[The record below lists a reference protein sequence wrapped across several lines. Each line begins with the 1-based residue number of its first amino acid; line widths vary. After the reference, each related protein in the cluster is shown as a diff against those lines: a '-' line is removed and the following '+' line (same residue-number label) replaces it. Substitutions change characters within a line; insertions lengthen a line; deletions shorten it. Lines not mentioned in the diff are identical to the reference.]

1 LDDEMSVGIVSYGH
15 TKFGVLEQ
23 DTPELIKEAVEG
35 CLNNVEKGI
44 SPKEIPCIIVSCVDN
59 AFSEQHQTGTLAWEY
74 LGNPDAYGFKVES
87 ACISGSMAVLQGKRM
102 IETGLAENVLVVG
115 FEKMNK
121 FSTDRITEIITHG
134 SSPEERKYGITAP
147 GAYALMIRL
156 YAQKYDVTEEDWAE
170 ISVKNHKNALR
181 NPWAHFHKDIT
192 KEGVMSSRL
201 IADPIRLF
209 HCSTISD
216 GAASLLLSADPKKY
230 TDTPVFIK
238 GMGVAHDYLSVID
251 REDPTLLLCSKRAA
265 DQAYK
270 EAGRSPKDV
279 DLVEVHDAFTPVEPM
294 CYEALGFAKQGEG
307 AKLVRD
313 GTVMFDG
320 PLPVNVS
327 GGLKAKGHPIGATHV
342 GTLVEM
348 FLQLRGEAGE
358 RQVPNPEVALV
369 EGHGGT
375 GSVAIVSI
383 LER

>member
-1 LDDEMSVGIVSYGH
+1 MEVGIVSYGH

-23 DTPELIKEAVEG
+23 DTPDLIKEAMDG
-35 CLNNVEKGI
+35 CLKNVENGI
-44 SPKEIPCIIVSCVDN
+44 SPKEIDCVIVSCVDN

-87 ACISGSMAVLQGKRM
+87 ACVSGSMAIYRGKNM
-102 IETGLAENVLVVG
+102 IERGEAKNVLVVG

-121 FSTDRITEIITHG
+121 FGTDRITEFLTHG
-134 SSPEERKYGITAP
+134 SAPEERKYGITQP
-147 GAYALMIRL
+147 GAYALLIRL
-156 YAQKYDVTEEDWAE
+156 YAHKYDVTEDDWAD
-170 ISVKNHKNALR
+170 ISVKNHKNAFR

-192 KEGVMSSRL
+192 KEGVMNSRM

-216 GAASLLLSADPKKY
+216 GAASVLLSADPKKY

-238 GMGVAHDYLSVID
+238 GMGVAHDYLLAIE
-251 REDPTLLLCSKRAA
+251 REDPTFLLCSKRAA

-270 EAGRSPKDV
+270 EAGKSPKDV
-279 DLVEVHDAFTPVEPM
+279 DIVEVHDAFTPVEPM
-294 CYEALGFAKQGEG
+294 CYEALGLAKKGEG
-307 AKLVRD
+307 AKLVRE
-313 GTVMFDG
+313 GVVMFDG
-320 PLPVNVS
+320 SLPVNVS
-327 GGLKAKGHPIGATHV
+327 GGLKAKGHPVGATHV
-342 GTLVEM
+342 GTMVEM

-358 RQVPNPEVALV
+358 RQVPDRKTAII

>member
-1 LDDEMSVGIVSYGH
+1 MAVGIVSYGH

-23 DTPELIKEAVEG
+23 DTADLIKEAIDG
-35 CLNNVEKGI
+35 CLKNVEKGI
-44 SPKEIPCIIVSCVDN
+44 SPKEIDCVIVSCVDN

-87 ACISGSMAVLQGKRM
+87 ACVSGSMAIYLGKKM
-102 IETGLAENVLVVG
+102 IERGEAKNILVVG
-115 FEKMNK
+115 FEKMSK
-121 FSTDRITEIITHG
+121 FGTDRVTEYLTHG
-134 SSPEERKYGITAP
+134 SSPEERKYGITQP
-147 GAYALMIRL
+147 GAYALMTRL
-156 YAQKYDVTEEDWAE
+156 YANKYDVTEDDWAE

-181 NPWAHFHKDIT
+181 NPWAHFHKEIT
-192 KEGVMSSRL
+192 KEGVMNSRM

-216 GAASLLLSADPKKY
+216 GAASVLLSADPKKY

-238 GMGVAHDYLSVID
+238 GMGVAHDYMLAIE
-251 REDPTLLLCSKRAA
+251 REDPTFLLCSKRAA

-279 DLVEVHDAFTPVEPM
+279 DIAEVHDAFAQVEPM
-294 CYEALGFAKQGEG
+294 CYEALGLAKKGEG

-313 GTVMFDG
+313 GVVMFDG
-320 PLPVNVS
+320 SLPVNVS
-327 GGLKAKGHPIGATHV
+327 GGLKAKGHPVGATHV
-342 GTLVEM
+342 GTMVEM

-358 RQVPNPEVALV
+358 RQVSDVETAII

-383 LER
+383 VER

>member
-1 LDDEMSVGIVSYGH
+1 MAVGIVSYGH

-23 DTPELIKEAVEG
+23 DTPDLIKEAIDG
-35 CLNNVEKGI
+35 CLKNVEKGI
-44 SPKEIPCIIVSCVDN
+44 SPKEIDCVIVSCVDN

-87 ACISGSMAVLQGKRM
+87 ACVSGSMAIYLGKKMVERG
-102 IETGLAENVLVVG
+102 EAKNVLVVG
-115 FEKMNK
+115 FEKMSK
-121 FSTDRITEIITHG
+121 FGTDRVTEYLTHG
-134 SSPEERKYGITAP
+134 SSPEERKYGITQP
-147 GAYALMIRL
+147 GAYALMVRM
-156 YAQKYDVTEEDWAE
+156 YANKYDVTEEDWAD

-192 KEGVMSSRL
+192 KEGVMNSRM

-216 GAASLLLSADPKKY
+216 GAASVLLSADPKKY

-238 GMGVAHDYLSVID
+238 GMGVAHDYMLAMK
-251 REDPTLLLCSKRAA
+251 REDPTFLLCSKRAA
-265 DQAYK
+265 DLAYK

-279 DLVEVHDAFTPVEPM
+279 DIAEVHDAFAQVEPM
-294 CYEALGFAKQGEG
+294 CYEALGLAKKGEG
-307 AKLVRD
+307 AKLVRE
-313 GTVMFDG
+313 GVVMFDG
-320 PLPVNVS
+320 SLPVNVS
-327 GGLKAKGHPIGATHV
+327 GGLKAKGHPVGATHV
-342 GTLVEM
+342 GTMVEM

-358 RQVPNPEVALV
+358 RQVPDVETAII

-383 LER
+383 VER

>member
-1 LDDEMSVGIVSYGH
+1 MEVGIVSYGH

-23 DTPELIKEAVEG
+23 DTPDLIKEAMDG
-35 CLNNVEKGI
+35 CLKNVENGI
-44 SPKEIPCIIVSCVDN
+44 SPKEIDCVIVSCVDN

-87 ACISGSMAVLQGKRM
+87 ACVSGSMAIYRGKNM
-102 IETGLAENVLVVG
+102 IERGEAKNVLVVG

-121 FSTDRITEIITHG
+121 FGTDRITEFLTHG
-134 SSPEERKYGITAP
+134 SSPEERKYGITQP
-147 GAYALMIRL
+147 GAYALLIRL
-156 YAQKYDVTEEDWAE
+156 YANKYDVTEDDWAD
-170 ISVKNHKNALR
+170 ISVKNHKNAFR

-192 KEGVMSSRL
+192 KEGVMNSRM

-216 GAASLLLSADPKKY
+216 GAASVLLSADPKKY

-238 GMGVAHDYLSVID
+238 GMGVAHDYLSAIE
-251 REDPTLLLCSKRAA
+251 REDPTFLLCSKRAA

-270 EAGRSPKDV
+270 EAGKSPKDV
-279 DLVEVHDAFTPVEPM
+279 DIAEVHDAFTPVEPM
-294 CYEALGFAKQGEG
+294 CYEALGLAKKGEG
-307 AKLVRD
+307 AKLVRE
-313 GTVMFDG
+313 GVVMFDG
-320 PLPVNVS
+320 SLPVNVS
-327 GGLKAKGHPIGATHV
+327 GGLKAKGHPVGATHV
-342 GTLVEM
+342 GTMVEM

-358 RQVPNPEVALV
+358 RQVPDRKTAII

>member
-1 LDDEMSVGIVSYGH
+1 MEVGIVSYGH

-23 DTPELIKEAVEG
+23 DTPDLIKEAMDG
-35 CLNNVEKGI
+35 CLKNVENGI
-44 SPKEIPCIIVSCVDN
+44 SPKEIDCVIVSCVDN

-74 LGNPDAYGFKVES
+74 LGNPNAYGFKIES
-87 ACISGSMAVLQGKRM
+87 ACVSGSMAIYRGKNM
-102 IETGLAENVLVVG
+102 IERGEAKNVLVVG

-121 FSTDRITEIITHG
+121 FGTDRITEFLTHG
-134 SSPEERKYGITAP
+134 SSPEERKYGITQP
-147 GAYALMIRL
+147 GAYALLIRL
-156 YAQKYDVTEEDWAE
+156 YANKYDVTEDDWAD
-170 ISVKNHKNALR
+170 ISVKNHKNAFR

-192 KEGVMSSRL
+192 KEGVMNSRM

-216 GAASLLLSADPKKY
+216 GAASVLLSADPKKY

-238 GMGVAHDYLSVID
+238 GMGVAHDYLLAIE
-251 REDPTLLLCSKRAA
+251 REDPTFLLCSKRAA

-270 EAGRSPKDV
+270 EAGKSPKDV
-279 DLVEVHDAFTPVEPM
+279 DIVEVHDAFTPVEPM
-294 CYEALGFAKQGEG
+294 CYEALGLAKKGEG
-307 AKLVRD
+307 AKLVRE
-313 GTVMFDG
+313 GVVMFDG
-320 PLPVNVS
+320 SLPVNVS
-327 GGLKAKGHPIGATHV
+327 GGLKAKGHPVGATHV
-342 GTLVEM
+342 GTMVEM

-358 RQVPNPEVALV
+358 RQVPDRKTAII

>member
-1 LDDEMSVGIVSYGH
+1 MVVGIVSYGH

-23 DTPELIKEAVEG
+23 DTPDLIKEAMDG
-35 CLNNVEKGI
+35 CLKNVEKGI
-44 SPKEIPCIIVSCVDN
+44 SPKEIDCVIVSCVDN

-87 ACISGSMAVLQGKRM
+87 ACVSGSMAIYRGKNM
-102 IETGLAENVLVVG
+102 IERGEAKNVLVVG

-121 FSTDRITEIITHG
+121 FGTDRITEFLTHG
-134 SSPEERKYGITAP
+134 SSPEERKYGITQP
-147 GAYALMIRL
+147 GAYALLIRL
-156 YAQKYDVTEEDWAE
+156 YAQKYDVTEDDWAD
-170 ISVKNHKNALR
+170 ISVKNHKNAFR

-192 KEGVMSSRL
+192 KEGVMNSRM

-216 GAASLLLSADPKKY
+216 GAASVLLSADPKKY

-238 GMGVAHDYLSVID
+238 GMGVAHDYLLAIE
-251 REDPTLLLCSKRAA
+251 REDPTFLLCSKRAA

-270 EAGRSPKDV
+270 EAGKSPKDV
-279 DLVEVHDAFTPVEPM
+279 DIVEVHDAFTPVEPM
-294 CYEALGFAKQGEG
+294 CYEALGLAKKGEG
-307 AKLVRD
+307 AKLVRE
-313 GTVMFDG
+313 GVVMFDG
-320 PLPVNVS
+320 SLPVNVS
-327 GGLKAKGHPIGATHV
+327 GGLKAKGHPVGATHV
-342 GTLVEM
+342 GTMVEM

-358 RQVPNPEVALV
+358 RQVPDRKTAII

>member
-1 LDDEMSVGIVSYGH
+1 MEVGIVSYGH
-15 TKFGVLEQ
+15 TKYGVLEQ
-23 DTPELIKEAVEG
+23 DTPDLIKEALDG
-35 CLNNVEKGI
+35 CLENVENGI
-44 SPKEIPCIIVSCVDN
+44 SPKEIDCIIVSCVDN

-74 LGNPDAYGFKVES
+74 LGNPNAYGFKVES
-87 ACISGSMAVLQGKRM
+87 ACVSGSMAIYLGKNM
-102 IETGLAENVLVVG
+102 IERGEAKNVLVVG

-121 FSTDRITEIITHG
+121 FGTERVTEFLTHG
-134 SSPEERKYGITAP
+134 SSPEERKYGITQP
-147 GAYALMIRL
+147 GAYALLIRL
-156 YAQKYDVTEEDWAE
+156 YAQKYDVTEDDWAD

-192 KEGVMSSRL
+192 KEGVMNSRM

-216 GAASLLLSADPKKY
+216 GAASVLLSANPKKY

-238 GMGVAHDYLSVID
+238 GMGVAHDYLLSIK
-251 REDPTLLLCSKRAA
+251 REDPTFLLCSKRAA

-279 DLVEVHDAFTPVEPM
+279 DIVEVHDAFTPVEPM
-294 CYEALGFAKQGEG
+294 CYEALGFAKKGEG
-307 AKLVRD
+307 AKLVRE
-313 GTVMFDG
+313 GVVMFDG
-320 PLPVNVS
+320 SLPVNVS
-327 GGLKAKGHPIGATHV
+327 GGLKAKGHPVGATHV
-342 GTLVEM
+342 GTMVEM

-358 RQVPNPEVALV
+358 RQVPDRKTAII

>member
-1 LDDEMSVGIVSYGH
+1 MEVGIASYGH
-15 TKFGVLEQ
+15 TKFGVLKQ
-23 DTPELIKEAVEG
+23 DTPDLIKEAMDG
-35 CLNNVEKGI
+35 CLKNVEKGI
-44 SPKEIPCIIVSCVDN
+44 SPKEIDTVIVSCVDN

-87 ACISGSMAVLQGKRM
+87 ACVSGSMAIYLGKNM
-102 IETGLAENVLVVG
+102 IERGEAKNVLVVG

-121 FSTDRITEIITHG
+121 FGTDRVTEFLTHG
-134 SSPEERKYGITAP
+134 SSPEERKYGITQP
-147 GAYALMIRL
+147 GAYALLIRL
-156 YAQKYDVTEEDWAE
+156 YAQKYDVTEDDWAD
-170 ISVKNHKNALR
+170 ISVKNHKNAFK

-192 KEGVMSSRL
+192 KEGVMNSRM

-216 GAASLLLSADPKKY
+216 GAASVLLSADPKKY

-238 GMGVAHDYLSVID
+238 GMGVAHDYLLAIK
-251 REDPTLLLCSKRAA
+251 REDPTFLLCSKRAA

-270 EAGRSPKDV
+270 EAGKGPKDV
-279 DLVEVHDAFTPVEPM
+279 DIVEVHDAFTPVEPM
-294 CYEALGFAKQGEG
+294 CYEALGLAKRGEG
-307 AKLVRD
+307 AKLVREGVVMSD
-313 GTVMFDG
+313 GS
-320 PLPVNVS
+320 LPVNVS
-327 GGLKAKGHPIGATHV
+327 GGLKAKGHPVGATHV
-342 GTLVEM
+342 GTMVEM

-358 RQVPNPEVALV
+358 RQVPDRKTAII

>member
-1 LDDEMSVGIVSYGH
+1 MEVGIVSYGH

-23 DTPELIKEAVEG
+23 DTPDLIKEAMDG
-35 CLNNVEKGI
+35 CLKNVEKGI
-44 SPKEIPCIIVSCVDN
+44 SPKEIDCVIVSCVDN

-87 ACISGSMAVLQGKRM
+87 ACVSGSMAIYRAKNM
-102 IETGLAENVLVVG
+102 IEMGEAKNVLVVG

-121 FSTDRITEIITHG
+121 FGIDRITEFLTHG
-134 SSPEERKYGITAP
+134 SSPEERKYGITQP
-147 GAYALMIRL
+147 GAYALLIRL
-156 YAQKYDVTEEDWAE
+156 YAHKYDVTEDDWAD
-170 ISVKNHKNALR
+170 ISVKNHKNAFR
-181 NPWAHFHKDIT
+181 NPWAHFHKDVT
-192 KEGVMSSRL
+192 KERVMNSRI

-216 GAASLLLSADPKKY
+216 GAASVLLSADPKKY

-251 REDPTLLLCSKRAA
+251 REDPTFLLCSKRAA

-270 EAGRSPKDV
+270 EAGKSPKDV
-279 DLVEVHDAFTPVEPM
+279 DIVEVHDAFTPVEPL
-294 CYEALGFAKQGEG
+294 CYEALGLAKKGEG
-307 AKLVRD
+307 AKLVRE
-313 GTVMFDG
+313 GVVMFDG
-320 PLPVNVS
+320 SLPVNVS
-327 GGLKAKGHPIGATHV
+327 GGLKAKGHPVGATHV
-342 GTLVEM
+342 GTMVEM

-358 RQVPNPEVALV
+358 RQVPDRKTAII

-375 GSVAIVSI
+375 GSVSIVSI

>member
-1 LDDEMSVGIVSYGH
+1 MGVGIVSYGH
-15 TKFGVLEQ
+15 TKFGVLKE
-23 DTPELIKEAVEG
+23 DTPDLIKEAMDG
-35 CLNNVEKGI
+35 CLKNVEKGI
-44 SPKEIPCIIVSCVDN
+44 SPKEIDCVIVSCVDN

-87 ACISGSMAVLQGKRM
+87 ACVSGSMAIYLGKNM
-102 IETGLAENVLVVG
+102 IERGEAKNVLVVG

-121 FSTDRITEIITHG
+121 FGTDRVTEFLTHG
-134 SSPEERKYGITAP
+134 SSPEERMYGITQP
-147 GAYALMIRL
+147 GAYALLVRM
-156 YAQKYDVTEEDWAE
+156 YAQKYDVTEDDWAD
-170 ISVKNHKNALR
+170 ISVKNHKNAFR

-192 KEGVMSSRL
+192 KEGVLNSRM

-216 GAASLLLSADPKKY
+216 GAASVLLSADPKKY

-238 GMGVAHDYLSVID
+238 GMGVAHDYLLSIK
-251 REDPTLLLCSKRAA
+251 REDPTFLLCSKRAA

-270 EAGRSPKDV
+270 EAGKSPKDV
-279 DLVEVHDAFTPVEPM
+279 DIVEVHDAFTPVEPM
-294 CYEALGFAKQGEG
+294 CYEALGLAKKGEG
-307 AKLVRD
+307 AKLVRE
-313 GTVMFDG
+313 GVVMFDG
-320 PLPVNVS
+320 SLPVNVS
-327 GGLKAKGHPIGATHV
+327 GGLKAKGHPVGATHV
-342 GTLVEM
+342 GTMVEM

-358 RQVPNPEVALV
+358 RQVPDRKTAII

>member
-1 LDDEMSVGIVSYGH
+1 MVVGIVSYGH

-23 DTPELIKEAVEG
+23 DTPDLIKEAMDG
-35 CLNNVEKGI
+35 CLKNVEKGI
-44 SPKEIPCIIVSCVDN
+44 SPKEIDCVIVSCVDN

-87 ACISGSMAVLQGKRM
+87 ACVSGSIAIYRAKNM
-102 IETGLAENVLVVG
+102 IERGEAKNVLVVG

-121 FSTDRITEIITHG
+121 FGTDRITEFLTHG
-134 SSPEERKYGITAP
+134 SAPEERKYGITQP
-147 GAYALMIRL
+147 GAYALLIRL
-156 YAQKYDVTEEDWAE
+156 YANKYDVTEDDWAD
-170 ISVKNHKNALR
+170 ISVKNHKNAFR

-192 KEGVMSSRL
+192 KEGVMNSRM

-216 GAASLLLSADPKKY
+216 GAASVLLSADPKKY

-238 GMGVAHDYLSVID
+238 GMGVAHDYLLAIE
-251 REDPTLLLCSKRAA
+251 REDPTFLLCSKRAA

-270 EAGRSPKDV
+270 EAGKSPKDV
-279 DLVEVHDAFTPVEPM
+279 DIVEVHDAFTPVEPM
-294 CYEALGFAKQGEG
+294 CYEALGLAKKGEG
-307 AKLVRD
+307 AKLVRE
-313 GTVMFDG
+313 GVVMFDG
-320 PLPVNVS
+320 SLPVNVS
-327 GGLKAKGHPIGATHV
+327 GGLKAKGHPVGATHV
-342 GTLVEM
+342 GTMVEM

-358 RQVPNPEVALV
+358 RQVPDRKTAII

>member
-1 LDDEMSVGIVSYGH
+1 MEVGIVSYGH
-15 TKFGVLEQ
+15 TKYGVLEQ
-23 DTPELIKEAVEG
+23 DTPDLIKEALDG
-35 CLNNVEKGI
+35 CLENVENGI
-44 SPKEIPCIIVSCVDN
+44 SPKEIDCIIVSCVDN

-87 ACISGSMAVLQGKRM
+87 ACVSGSMAIYLGKNM
-102 IETGLAENVLVVG
+102 IERGEAKNVLVVG

-121 FSTDRITEIITHG
+121 FGTERVTEFLTHG
-134 SSPEERKYGITAP
+134 SSPEERKYGITQP
-147 GAYALMIRL
+147 GAYALLIRL
-156 YAQKYDVTEEDWAE
+156 YAQKYDVTEDDWAD

-192 KEGVMSSRL
+192 KEGVMNSRM

-216 GAASLLLSADPKKY
+216 GAASVLLSANPKKY

-238 GMGVAHDYLSVID
+238 GMGVAHDYLLSIK
-251 REDPTLLLCSKRAA
+251 REDPTFLLCSKRAA

-279 DLVEVHDAFTPVEPM
+279 DIVEVHDAFTPVEPM
-294 CYEALGFAKQGEG
+294 CYEALGFAKKGEG
-307 AKLVRD
+307 AKLVRE
-313 GTVMFDG
+313 GVVMFDG
-320 PLPVNVS
+320 SLPVNVS
-327 GGLKAKGHPIGATHV
+327 GGLKAKGHPVGATHV
-342 GTLVEM
+342 GTMVEM

-358 RQVPNPEVALV
+358 RQVPDRKTAII

>member
-1 LDDEMSVGIVSYGH
+1 MEVGIVSYGH

-23 DTPELIKEAVEG
+23 DTPDLIKEAMDG
-35 CLNNVEKGI
+35 CLKNVEKGI
-44 SPKEIPCIIVSCVDN
+44 SPKEIDCVIVSCVDN

-87 ACISGSMAVLQGKRM
+87 ACVSGSMAIYLGKNM
-102 IETGLAENVLVVG
+102 IERGEAKNVLVVG

-121 FSTDRITEIITHG
+121 FGTDRITEFLTHG
-134 SSPEERKYGITAP
+134 SSPEERKYGITQP
-147 GAYALMIRL
+147 GAYALLIRL
-156 YAQKYDVTEEDWAE
+156 YAHKYDVTEDDWAD
-170 ISVKNHKNALR
+170 ISVKNHKNAFR

-192 KEGVMSSRL
+192 KEGVMNSRI

-216 GAASLLLSADPKKY
+216 GAASVLLSADPKKY

-238 GMGVAHDYLSVID
+238 GMGVAHDYLSAIE
-251 REDPTLLLCSKRAA
+251 REDPTFLLASKRAA

-270 EAGRSPKDV
+270 EAGKSPKDV
-279 DLVEVHDAFTPVEPM
+279 DIVEVHDAFTPVEPM
-294 CYEALGFAKQGEG
+294 CYEALGLAKKGEG
-307 AKLVRD
+307 AKLVRE
-313 GTVMFDG
+313 GVVMFDG
-320 PLPVNVS
+320 SLPVNVS
-327 GGLKAKGHPIGATHV
+327 GGLKAKGHPVGATHV
-342 GTLVEM
+342 GTMVEM

-358 RQVPNPEVALV
+358 RQVPDRKTAII

>member
-1 LDDEMSVGIVSYGH
+1 MEVGIVSYGH

-23 DTPELIKEAVEG
+23 DTPDLIKEAMDG
-35 CLNNVEKGI
+35 CLKNVENGI
-44 SPKEIPCIIVSCVDN
+44 SPKEIDCVIVSCVDN

-87 ACISGSMAVLQGKRM
+87 ACVSGSIAIYRAKNM
-102 IETGLAENVLVVG
+102 IERGEAKNVLVVG

-121 FSTDRITEIITHG
+121 FGTDRITEFLTHG
-134 SSPEERKYGITAP
+134 SAPEERKYGITQP
-147 GAYALMIRL
+147 GAYALLIRL
-156 YAQKYDVTEEDWAE
+156 YANKYDVTEDDWAD
-170 ISVKNHKNALR
+170 ISVKNHKNAFR

-192 KEGVMSSRL
+192 KEGVMNSRM

-216 GAASLLLSADPKKY
+216 GAASVLLSADPKKY

-238 GMGVAHDYLSVID
+238 GMGVAHDYLLAIE
-251 REDPTLLLCSKRAA
+251 REDPTFLLCSKRAA

-270 EAGRSPKDV
+270 EAGKSPKDV
-279 DLVEVHDAFTPVEPM
+279 DIVEVHDAFTPVEPM
-294 CYEALGFAKQGEG
+294 CYEALGLAKKGEG
-307 AKLVRD
+307 AKLVRE
-313 GTVMFDG
+313 GVVMFDG
-320 PLPVNVS
+320 SLPVNVS
-327 GGLKAKGHPIGATHV
+327 GGLKAKGHPVGATHV
-342 GTLVEM
+342 GTMVEM

-358 RQVPNPEVALV
+358 RQVPDRKTAII

>member
-1 LDDEMSVGIVSYGH
+1 MVVGIVSYGH

-23 DTPELIKEAVEG
+23 DTPDLIKEAMDG
-35 CLNNVEKGI
+35 CLKNVEKGI
-44 SPKEIPCIIVSCVDN
+44 SPKEIDCVIVSCVDN

-87 ACISGSMAVLQGKRM
+87 ACVSGSIAIYRAKNM
-102 IETGLAENVLVVG
+102 IERGEAKNVLVVG

-121 FSTDRITEIITHG
+121 FGTDRITEFLTHG
-134 SSPEERKYGITAP
+134 SAPEERKYGITQP
-147 GAYALMIRL
+147 GAYALLIRL
-156 YAQKYDVTEEDWAE
+156 YANKYDVTEDDWAD
-170 ISVKNHKNALR
+170 ISVKNHKNAFR

-192 KEGVMSSRL
+192 KEGVMNSRM

-216 GAASLLLSADPKKY
+216 GAASVLLSADPKKY

-238 GMGVAHDYLSVID
+238 GMGVAHDYMLAIE
-251 REDPTLLLCSKRAA
+251 REDPTFLLCSKRAA

-270 EAGRSPKDV
+270 EAGKSPKDV
-279 DLVEVHDAFTPVEPM
+279 DIVEVHDAFTPVEPM
-294 CYEALGFAKQGEG
+294 CYEALGLAKKGEG
-307 AKLVRD
+307 AKLVRE
-313 GTVMFDG
+313 GVVMFDG
-320 PLPVNVS
+320 SLPVNVS
-327 GGLKAKGHPIGATHV
+327 GGLKAKGHPVGATHV
-342 GTLVEM
+342 GTMVEM

-358 RQVPNPEVALV
+358 RQVPDRKTAII

>member
-1 LDDEMSVGIVSYGH
+1 MEVGIVSYGH

-23 DTPELIKEAVEG
+23 DTPDLIKEAMDG
-35 CLNNVEKGI
+35 CLKNVENGI
-44 SPKEIPCIIVSCVDN
+44 SPKEIDCVIVSCVDN

-87 ACISGSMAVLQGKRM
+87 ACVSGSIAIYRAKNM
-102 IETGLAENVLVVG
+102 IERGEAKNVLVVG

-121 FSTDRITEIITHG
+121 FGIDRITEFLTHG
-134 SSPEERKYGITAP
+134 SSPEERKYGITQP
-147 GAYALMIRL
+147 GAYALLIRL
-156 YAQKYDVTEEDWAE
+156 YANKYDVTEDDWAD
-170 ISVKNHKNALR
+170 ISVKNHKNAFR

-192 KEGVMSSRL
+192 KEGVMNSRM

-216 GAASLLLSADPKKY
+216 GAASVLLSADPKKY

-238 GMGVAHDYLSVID
+238 GMGVAHDYLLAIE
-251 REDPTLLLCSKRAA
+251 REDPTFLLCSKRAA

-270 EAGRSPKDV
+270 EAGKSPKDV
-279 DLVEVHDAFTPVEPM
+279 DIVEVHDAFTPVEPM
-294 CYEALGFAKQGEG
+294 CYEALGLAKKGEG
-307 AKLVRD
+307 AKLVRE
-313 GTVMFDG
+313 GVVMFDG
-320 PLPVNVS
+320 SLPVNVS
-327 GGLKAKGHPIGATHV
+327 GGLKAKGHPVGATHV
-342 GTLVEM
+342 GTMVEM

-358 RQVPNPEVALV
+358 RQVPDRKTAII

>member
-1 LDDEMSVGIVSYGH
+1 MVVGIVSYGH
-15 TKFGVLEQ
+15 TKYGVLEQ
-23 DTPELIKEAVEG
+23 DTPDLIKEALDG
-35 CLNNVEKGI
+35 CLENVENGI
-44 SPKEIPCIIVSCVDN
+44 SPKEIDCVIVSCVDN

-87 ACISGSMAVLQGKRM
+87 ACVSGSMAIYLGKNM
-102 IETGLAENVLVVG
+102 IERGEAKNVLVVG

-121 FSTDRITEIITHG
+121 FGTERVTEFLTHG
-134 SSPEERKYGITAP
+134 SSPEERKYGITQP
-147 GAYALMIRL
+147 GAYALLIRL
-156 YAQKYDVTEEDWAE
+156 YAQKYDVTEDDWAD

-192 KEGVMSSRL
+192 KEGVMNSRM

-216 GAASLLLSADPKKY
+216 GAASVLLSANPKKY

-238 GMGVAHDYLSVID
+238 GMGVAHDYLLSIK
-251 REDPTLLLCSKRAA
+251 REDPTFLLCSKRAA

-279 DLVEVHDAFTPVEPM
+279 DIVEVHDAFTPVEPM
-294 CYEALGFAKQGEG
+294 CYEALGFAKKGEG
-307 AKLVRD
+307 AKLVRE
-313 GTVMFDG
+313 GVVMFDG
-320 PLPVNVS
+320 SLPVNVS
-327 GGLKAKGHPIGATHV
+327 GGLKAKGHPVGATHV
-342 GTLVEM
+342 GTMVEM

-358 RQVPNPEVALV
+358 RQVPDRKTAII